1 MTERSAGMQRLVSA
15 SWLLLGIGAGCI
27 PENARLSTLPRTRP
41 VRQALTKSRPAA
53 TKPTSPSWSSIAAGL
68 SSNRQRISPR
78 WTHIVIH
85 HSATTN
91 GGAKRFD
98 KFHRKANGWDE
109 LGYHF
114 VIGNGTDT
122 PDGYVEVG
130 PRWRKQ
136 KHGAHC
142 KTPDNYYNEHGI
154 GICLVGD
161 FTRTKPSRNQLAS
174 LERLVRSLS
183 SKCGIPP
190 WRVTTHRAITHKT
203 QCPGDHLPIAR
214 LRRALTRS
222 TAAAVMP

>member
-1 MTERSAGMQRLVSA
+1 MRRVVIAC
-15 SWLLLGIGAGCI
+15 WLILGFG
-27 PENARLSTLPRTRP
+27 
-41 VRQALTKSRPAA
+41 PACV
-53 TKPTSPSWSSIAAGL
+53 PDHSAGL
-68 SSNRQRISPR
+68 SAPHRARPRRDVVKPRSDLARSSARSRSFDAALSSDRLRISPR

-85 HSATTN
+85 HSATTH

-98 KFHRKANGWDE
+98 KYHRKTNGWDE

-122 PDGYVEVG
+122 RDGFVEVG

-161 FTRTKPSRNQLAS
+161 FTKTRPTASQLAS
-174 LERLVRSLS
+174 LERLVRSLCDR
-183 SKCGIPP
+183 CGIPP
-190 WRVTTHRAITHKT
+190 WRVTTHRAITRRT
-203 QCPGDHLPIAR
+203 QCPGDSLPVAR
-214 LRRALTRS
+214 LRHALASQT
-222 TAAAVMP
+222 TAAVMP